1 LGLRD
6 VRRKVRRVL
15 LILFLAPATIK
26 KRKHSNQPKPI
37 THPIQ
42 SHPSTQRE
50 KQGKKP
56 LNRERKFLFTCF
68 VAVLVTWMS
77 FASGGRELRGGMLSM
92 LEAHIVMSSLIFC
105 LVLDS
110 RISPDLPRYTG

>member
-1 LGLRD
+1 VWGLRD
-6 VRRKVRRVL
+6 ARRKVRRVL
-15 LILFLAPATIK
+15 LSLFLVPATIK

-56 LNRERKFLFTCF
+56 PSRERKLLFACF
-68 VAVLVTWMS
+68 VAVLVT
-77 FASGGRELRGGMLSM
+77 
-92 LEAHIVMSSLIFC
+92 
-105 LVLDS
+105 
-110 RISPDLPRYTG
+110 